1 MRTMRNPTRRA
12 SWREQGRSRAH
23 ASVGGAVRA
32 LVAVVLLVWPAI
44 AAGQSEI
51 VLRASVR
58 VGVGDVVLRDVAEI
72 TGAEAIA
79 LAETVMIAA
88 GEMKPGT
95 RRAIDAEAVRSALT
109 KANANW
115 SRLNLSGSACWVIR
129 RAETPSAAA
138 TPVSVAAASGAAAA
152 KVAETD
158 VSDGPTVRTSIPVR
172 LAEFLGVEIDDLRL
186 TYDAGDAALLNTPTT
201 GRIVEIAPVGS
212 AERVPMQVSVYSSE
226 PDGLTLVASGTVR
239 VGVQVRREM
248 AVARVLLGRGRAV
261 TDADV
266 VFEERWV
273 KPSEQSPTREELI
286 GSSVRGRVQAGA
298 MVLAD
303 EVETPY
309 LVRKGQVVSV
319 RTVTSSVVLKSTA
332 RAMNNA
338 KLGEDVKLQS
348 LSVTS
353 TRDRSGVMTGR
364 VDGPGRVIVGAMAI
378 ASETSGPTDVSAP
391 AVGTAL
397 ENSAAPQ
404 AAAGS
409 GVVAVRGVNTGA
421 EYKRARR
428 AEISRER
435 SENKR

>member
-1 MRTMRNPTRRA
+1 
-12 SWREQGRSRAH
+12 
-23 ASVGGAVRA
+23 VLAV
-32 LVAVVLLVWPAI
+32 LVLLAWPVLAV
-44 AAGQSEI
+44 AQSEI
-51 VLRASVR
+51 VLRPSVR
-58 VGVGDVVLRDVAEI
+58 VDAGDVLLRDVAEI

-79 LAETVMIAA
+79 LAETVVLAA
-88 GEMKPGT
+88 GEIKPGS
-95 RRAIDAEAVRSALT
+95 RRPVDADAVRSVLT

-115 SRLNLSGSACWVIR
+115 SRVNLSGSTCWVIR
-129 RAETPSAAA
+129 RAEGRGAAA
-138 TPVSVAAASGAAAA
+138 GGGAKPRVNDVAAADAAAQNTTA
-152 KVAETD
+152 AEAN
-158 VSDGPTVRTSIPVR
+158 DGPTVRTSIPVR
-172 LAEFLGVEIDDLRL
+172 LAEFLGVEIDELRL
-186 TYDAGDAALLNTPTT
+186 TYDASDAGLLNTPTT

-226 PDGLTLVASGTVR
+226 PDGMKLIASGTVR

-261 TDADV
+261 TEADV

-273 KPSEQSPTREELI
+273 KPGERSPTREELI

-298 MVLAD
+298 VVSAD

-332 RAMNNA
+332 RALNNA

-364 VDGPGRVIVGAMAI
+364 VDGPGRVIVGATVLPEVVPDERTEAV
-378 ASETSGPTDVSAP
+378 SERTQDHGAM
-391 AVGTAL
+391 
-397 ENSAAPQ
+397 
-404 AAAGS
+404 
-409 GVVAVRGVNTGA
+409 GV
-421 EYKRARR
+421 RARV
-428 AEISRER
+428 
-435 SENKR
+435 ENKK